1 MIKRVVF
8 DTSTL
13 VGAILRTG
21 SVPYQALSLAL
32 NQFELCVSL
41 ETIAEL
47 EAVLARQQF
56 AKYVLTDARAAF
68 VELVRK
74 ESTVWAIDA
83 LEASDL
89 KPHCRDASDQ
99 KFLALAIAAQA
110 DAIVSSDHDLLVLHP
125 WQEIAILTPAQFLV
139 EFGE

>member
-13 VGAILRTG
+13 VGAILRAG
-21 SVPYQALSLAL
+21 SVPYQALSLVL
-32 NQFELCVSL
+32 NQFDLCVSS

-47 EAVLARQQF
+47 EAVLARQRF
-56 AKYVLTDARAAF
+56 AKYVPMAARTSF
-68 VELVRK
+68 VELIRK
-74 ESTVWAIDA
+74 ESTVWAVDA
-83 LEASDL
+83 LAAPES
-89 KPHCRDASDQ
+89 KPLCRDASDQ

-125 WQEIAILTPAQFLV
+125 WQGIAILTPAQFLV